1 MPKLVLS
8 ACVCLVLS
16 LSACSF
22 SFGNSEEV
30 DKANK
35 LVNEGNVIQ
44 TEAEKLFSES
54 TGKYDAIVKEAQS
67 AENTFEELAN
77 KEEPLKALLGPL
89 ETAANKFRE
98 AAQKSDDASKLNV
111 EDWFKQYL
119 SLRGE
124 LLRKEA
130 ESVDVFSRMVKITY
144 DPSIE
149 TEEDFA
155 AKLKEQQTAL
165 ENLGKQKVDLKAKV
179 DKLTADHKDDFKQQ

>member
-89 ETAANKFRE
+89 ETAANKFR
-98 AAQKSDDASKLNV
+98 
-111 EDWFKQYL
+111 
-119 SLRGE
+119 
-124 LLRKEA
+124 
-130 ESVDVFSRMVKITY
+130 
-144 DPSIE
+144 
-149 TEEDFA
+149 
-155 AKLKEQQTAL
+155 
-165 ENLGKQKVDLKAKV
+165 
-179 DKLTADHKDDFKQQ
+179 